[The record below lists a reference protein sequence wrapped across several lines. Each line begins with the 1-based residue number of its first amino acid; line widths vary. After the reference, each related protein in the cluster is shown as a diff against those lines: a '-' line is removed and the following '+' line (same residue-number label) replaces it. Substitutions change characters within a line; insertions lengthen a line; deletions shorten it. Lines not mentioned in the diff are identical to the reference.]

1 MAVSV
6 KLKFSSMKEALQAAI
21 DINLGASLYVFF
33 LTEKSAWYLTT
44 WDCVSATNP
53 LLQLTIRPNAQPSDI
68 ETFLKA
74 VET

>member
-6 KLKFSSMKEALQAAI
+6 KLKFTSMKEAVQAAI

-33 LTEKSAWYLTT
+33 VAEKSAWYLTT
-44 WDCVSATNP
+44 WEYVSATNP
-53 LLQLTIRPNAQPSDI
+53 MLQVKIRPDAQQADI

-74 VET
+74 VEP